1 MQSRQMRRNRKR
13 WERKT
18 GRFLLLASRFSLLLI
33 MTGLLL
39 FHGGR
44 DAEGWGLAGML
55 LSLTLVCWAAGCL
68 FSGKVAL
75 MPTQGPLVF
84 GLVLGMGLLQLSPF
98 IGGLWAP
105 EGIKGFWAALQIA
118 ELPSGSPL
126 LALLPGFHSQAL
138 LFLLSAAVFQFLL
151 VQLFGGP
158 SGILLLSF
166 AVLCCAALMSL
177 LGLVQHFGGHDWLL
191 WMYKG
196 KTFAVSGPFPNKNHF
211 ALLQEL
217 GFFTGLGCACGLFSA
232 RKGASLWLLA
242 GKWRRP
248 LLAATLACL
257 VLCLLGLFFSYSRA
271 GILCSLVGVI
281 AFSLYAFRRLGD
293 TKSSFM
299 ALAVLLVAIGL
310 VSFYGLDV
318 LTFRLEVALS
328 GEDPSGLVRWE
339 IWKTALSAI
348 GLSPFWGTGFGA
360 FRYLSPLFEPS
371 YAPGT
376 ISFNVHNDFMELA
389 VVLGIPCALLVLGW
403 LAYLFWRNARGVLAA
418 PRSSLHFVGVGA
430 MAALLVT
437 AGHEVFDYGLQQPG
451 NMLVWLA
458 VTVVLSHAARWGY
471 ARKKN
476 DQWEL
481 GRPLY
486 VLAILLCIPVFGM
499 LKAYSECY
507 HAGIALNRMNE
518 LRELPEVTQAFS
530 AAERQKMILRQGGKI
545 LETGFMR
552 LDALDGMADA
562 FRQLAF
568 IRQSVLLAEKLFE
581 THSWKVSP
589 GRVWSAVYA
598 EDLPGA
604 FSSLSGQERHSIA
617 EWYRKAAESYRRMLA
632 VAPTN
637 ALVWA
642 KLAQS
647 LDDAAGWDLQRGTAI
662 QLYERACFLYPY
674 NGDVS
679 RLAVEG
685 YWRRYQEE
693 RLEGRTDDAAFGLLI
708 AYARRTGEE
717 YPALIGK
724 TLAFIWGIRPEVS
737 LLRQVCPDTVQG
749 QEQLYFFLRSQKQ
762 WADAL
767 EALKQM
773 ERLNQARPDEE
784 TPDTLGTLAFLRRD
798 GRDKTVLRRIVAE
811 RKAEVYAELGNKEE
825 AYAQQEVARQLLY
838 AERTPEIVRID
849 GLMERGEYLI
859 AEEHLKKLPDDP
871 RALVRYAEILWNA
884 QRYALLTR
892 KMADFEACA
901 ATADEET
908 RERMRKIRLLFE
920 EHCRLHVAS

>member
-196 KTFAVSGPFPNKNHF
+196 KTFAVSGPLPNKNHF

-318 LTFRLEVALS
+318 LTSRLEVALS

-339 IWKTALSAI
+339 IWKTALSVI

-403 LAYLFWRNARGVLAA
+403 LAYLFWRNARWVLAA

-486 VLAILLCIPVFGM
+486 VLAILLCIPVFVM

-530 AAERQKMILRQGGKI
+530 AAVGRFLKQDSCAWMPLTAWPMPSANWPLSANRCCWPRSFPRRIAGRFLRAESGVPCMRRTFPVRLVPCQGKSATPLPSG
-545 LETGFMR
+545 TGR
-552 LDALDGMADA
+552 LPSLIGGCLPSPPQT
-562 FRQLAF
+562 RWSG
-568 IRQSVLLAEKLFE
+568 QSWRSRLMMPRAGICSRARPF
-581 THSWKVSP
+581 SSMS
-589 GRVWSAVYA
+589 GRV
-598 EDLPGA
+598 
-604 FSSLSGQERHSIA
+604 SSI
-617 EWYRKAAESYRRMLA
+617 
-632 VAPTN
+632 PT
-637 ALVWA
+637 
-642 KLAQS
+642 
-647 LDDAAGWDLQRGTAI
+647 
-662 QLYERACFLYPY
+662 
-674 NGDVS
+674 
-679 RLAVEG
+679 
-685 YWRRYQEE
+685 
-693 RLEGRTDDAAFGLLI
+693 
-708 AYARRTGEE
+708 
-717 YPALIGK
+717 
-724 TLAFIWGIRPEVS
+724 
-737 LLRQVCPDTVQG
+737 
-749 QEQLYFFLRSQKQ
+749 
-762 WADAL
+762 
-767 EALKQM
+767 M
-773 ERLNQARPDEE
+773 E
-784 TPDTLGTLAFLRRD
+784 
-798 GRDKTVLRRIVAE
+798 
-811 RKAEVYAELGNKEE
+811 
-825 AYAQQEVARQLLY
+825 
-838 AERTPEIVRID
+838 
-849 GLMERGEYLI
+849 M
-859 AEEHLKKLPDDP
+859 
-871 RALVRYAEILWNA
+871 
-884 QRYALLTR
+884 
-892 KMADFEACA
+892 
-901 ATADEET
+901 
-908 RERMRKIRLLFE
+908 
-920 EHCRLHVAS
+920 